1 MERKKNIWRG
11 FMDTPWWN
19 VFTATCRLILKHWVL
34 DIMQKIHTVKR
45 YNTKN
50 WINWPRSMWLYRKYE
65 EPASTIKFD
74 HNHKNGD
81 CWEFLQA
88 RRQKYIRTH
97 PSWRW
102 LCIASWILESNCH
115 QGQALASSVEAE
127 MWGELTL
134 AWHDTFWGQVTFI
147 YIALYHSLKVLHFHS
162 CQNINEIP
170 WP

>member
-34 DIMQKIHTVKR
+34 DIMQNIHTVKR

-74 HNHKNGD
+74 HSHKNGD

-97 PSWRW
+97 PVVAVTMYSQSDFREQLPSGSSFGMKRGSWDVRRVNTG
-102 LCIASWILESNCH
+102 LTRYLLRSSHIYLYSPLSQSQSASLPQLSK
-115 QGQALASSVEAE
+115 
-127 MWGELTL
+127 
-134 AWHDTFWGQVTFI
+134 
-147 YIALYHSLKVLHFHS
+147 Y
-162 CQNINEIP
+162 
-170 WP
+170 